1 MANNYVLVSLVIF
14 ILLNTLVLK
23 SKEPVLSMVE
33 QTFEDITEDP
43 KDFIKEDE
51 KDEEVEVVDSNGDND
66 YTDDEETE
74 GKYRDEFDLDDAQEN
89 KEKAA
94 IDELKN
100 DLKTS
105 SNDFD
110 VAVRPITKTAAIKQ
124 MSWSK
129 LFITQAYSFF
139 TSFTV

>member
-51 KDEEVEVVDSNGDND
+51 KDTQTNFIKYLVEDAP
-66 YTDDEETE
+66 
-74 GKYRDEFDLDDAQEN
+74 LD
-89 KEKAA
+89 
-94 IDELKN
+94 
-100 DLKTS
+100 
-105 SNDFD
+105 F
-110 VAVRPITKTAAIKQ
+110 
-124 MSWSK
+124 
-129 LFITQAYSFF
+129 
-139 TSFTV
+139 